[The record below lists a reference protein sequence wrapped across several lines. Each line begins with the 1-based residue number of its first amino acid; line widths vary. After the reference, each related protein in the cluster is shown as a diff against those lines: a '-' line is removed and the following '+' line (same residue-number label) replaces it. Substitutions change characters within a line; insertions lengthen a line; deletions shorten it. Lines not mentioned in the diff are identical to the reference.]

1 MSYIEDLLGRDE
13 RIVYVARQHMFVLVS
28 NVLTELLLI
37 AILISAGVAS
47 QAAFHN
53 QLIAG
58 MPVGQLVLLIC
69 GVISVGIVIS
79 AFFDFLRWNNE
90 EFVITDQRV
99 IQLRGILSKRSTD
112 SSLEKINDLELRQSW
127 LGRIFDF
134 GDIQVLTAS
143 DIGANTMRW
152 VAHPLDFK
160 RALREAQQH
169 YQRGF
174 GYIDPSVEA
183 YVQTAAPPVERRRQ
197 PDIEQ
202 TLQTLASLR
211 DQGILSEAEFET
223 KKRELLSR
231 L

>member
-1 MSYIEDLLGRDE
+1 MSYIDELLGRDE
-13 RIVYVARQHMFVLVS
+13 QIVYIARQHLFVLVS

-47 QAAFHN
+47 QAAFRN

-58 MPVGQLVLLIC
+58 TPVGQLVLLIC
-69 GVISVGIVIS
+69 GAISIGIVIS
-79 AFFDFLRWNNE
+79 AFFDYLRWNNE

-134 GDIQVLTAS
+134 GDIRVLTAS
-143 DIGANTMRW
+143 DLGANTMRW
-152 VAHPLDFK
+152 VSHPLDFK
-160 RALREAQQH
+160 RELREAQLH

-183 YVQTAAPPVERRRQ
+183 YVQAAPSDRRRQ

-202 TLQTLASLR
+202 TLQTLANLR
-211 DQGILSEAEFET
+211 DQGILSESEFEN

>member
-1 MSYIEDLLGRDE
+1 MSYIDELLGRDE
-13 RIVYVARQHMFVLVS
+13 RIVYIARQHLFVLVS
-28 NVLTELLLI
+28 SVLTELLLI

-47 QAAFHN
+47 QAAFRN
-53 QLIAG
+53 QLIG
-58 MPVGQLVLLIC
+58 GTPVGQLVLLIC
-69 GVISVGIVIS
+69 GIISIGIVIS
-79 AFFDFLRWNNE
+79 AFLDYLRWNNE
-90 EFVITDQRV
+90 EFIITDQRV

-134 GDIQVLTAS
+134 GDIRVLTAS
-143 DIGANTMRW
+143 DLGANTMRW

-160 RALREAQQH
+160 RELREAQIH

-183 YVQTAAPPVERRRQ
+183 YVQAAPVERQRQ

-211 DQGILSEAEFET
+211 DQGILSESEFES

>member
-1 MSYIEDLLGRDE
+1 MSYIDELLGRDE
-13 RIVYVARQHMFVLVS
+13 RIVYIARQHIFVLVS

-47 QAAFHN
+47 QAAFRN
-53 QLIAG
+53 QLIG
-58 MPVGQLVLLIC
+58 GTPVGQLVLLIC
-69 GVISVGIVIS
+69 GIISIGIVIS
-79 AFFDFLRWNNE
+79 AFFDYLRWNNE

-99 IQLRGILSKRSTD
+99 IQLRGIMSKRSSD
-112 SSLEKINDLELRQSW
+112 SSLEKINDLELRQTW

-143 DIGANTMRW
+143 ELGANTMRW

-160 RALREAQQH
+160 RELREAQLD

-174 GYIDPSVEA
+174 GYHDPSVEA
-183 YVQTAAPPVERRRQ
+183 YIQAPPGRRRQ

-202 TLQTLASLR
+202 TLQTLANLR
-211 DQGILSEAEFET
+211 DQGILSETEFET